1 MKNKINRRE
10 FIKLS
15 GKAACAC
22 SMIGTSVL
30 LTNCGEPNPVSPID
44 TTGESEN
51 FNLNEDPY
59 TVLKTVGGSTVTN
72 GNNIDNKGIL
82 LYRESESNII
92 AYTRNCTHAGYELL
106 SFENGKSYCS
116 SGHGG
121 EFNLEGEAVSP
132 PATGSLK
139 GYETE
144 LNGNIL
150 KVFGG

>member
-15 GKAACAC
+15 GKTACAC

-30 LTNCGEPNPVSPID
+30 LTNCGESNPVSNID

-59 TVLKTVGGSTVTN
+59 TVLKTVGGSAVTN
-72 GNNIDNKGIL
+72 GNTIDNKGLL

-92 AYTRNCTHAGYELL
+92 AYTRNCTHAGIQLNR
-106 SFENGKSYCS
+106 FESIENI
-116 SGHGG
+116 
-121 EFNLEGEAVSP
+121 
-132 PATGSLK
+132 
-139 GYETE
+139 
-144 LNGNIL
+144 GN
-150 KVFGG
+150 

>member
-15 GKAACAC
+15 GKTACAC

-59 TVLKTVGGSTVTN
+59 TVLKTVGGSAVTDAN
-72 GNNIDNKGIL
+72 TIDNKGLL

-106 SFENGKSYCS
+106 SFENGKSHCS

-132 PATGSLK
+132 PATGNLK
-139 GYETE
+139 EYETE
-144 LNGNIL
+144 LNGTTL